1 MDKSDVI
8 KLVKT
13 TYTMDMYGVRQP
25 TTTEREVFCNAFSV
39 SQTEFFQG
47 GAQGLKPEWRF
58 DMFFYDYEGEENVIY
73 NGVNY
78 VVYRTYRSNDD
89 TIELY
94 CQRKLGAQ

>member
-47 GAQGLKPEWRF
+47 GGKTVYFAS
-58 DMFFYDYEGEENVIY
+58 VIEH
-73 NGVNY
+73 
-78 VVYRTYRSNDD
+78 TYS
-89 TIELY
+89 
-94 CQRKLGAQ
+94 